1 MTTLYRTA
9 AIRLSFSATA
19 QDYGILLAETSARE
33 NASIQALGG
42 EVQPV
47 NFSPVA
53 AFTLANPTRVLGC
66 AVRAELDCQPSK
78 GLADEILYVNPSDG
92 LLPILRVA
100 HKLRLT

>member
-1 MTTLYRTA
+1 MRLCRTA
-9 AIRLSFSATA
+9 AIA
-19 QDYGILLAETSARE
+19 QGYSVLLAETSARE
-33 NASIQALGG
+33 NASVQALGG

-66 AVRAELDCQPSK
+66 AVRAKPDGQPSK
-78 GLADEILYVNPSDG
+78 GLADEVLYVNPSDG